1 MEQNQADGVQYA
13 DMSKLVLIDGNAIM
27 HRAFHAIPPLTTPD
41 QEPINAVYGFVSIL
55 LNVIQNLKP
64 THITV
69 CFDEKEKTFRNEL
82 LPAYQSQR
90 PPTHDDLISQF
101 DKAREFLKVAGI
113 PIYSKSG
120 FEADDAIG
128 TIADESKMD
137 EVVIIT
143 GDRDILQLVDDRK
156 GIKLFMPVGGL
167 SNGKIYGEKET
178 VERMGVTPALIPDLK
193 GLIGDPSDNYK
204 GVAGIGPVTATKLL
218 NEFGSVDGIYENID
232 KVNVKVR
239 DKLISGKKDA
249 QMSHKLATI
258 IKDVPIKIDFTQMD
272 KWNLGSNEVLKLF
285 QEFGFKTLSQ
295 RIISVNKKIE
305 EENQE
310 AIF

>member
-1 MEQNQADGVQYA
+1 MV
-13 DMSKLVLIDGNAIM
+13 
-27 HRAFHAIPPLTTPD
+27 
-41 QEPINAVYGFVSIL
+41 
-55 LNVIQNLKP
+55 
-64 THITV
+64 
-69 CFDEKEKTFRNEL
+69 
-82 LPAYQSQR
+82 
-90 PPTHDDLISQF
+90 
-101 DKAREFLKVAGI
+101 VAGI

-128 TIADESKMD
+128 TIADQSKMD

-143 GDRDILQLVDDRK
+143 GDRDILQLVNDK
-156 GIKLFMPVGGL
+156 KNIKLFMPVGGL

-178 VERMGVTPALIPDLK
+178 IERMGVMPALIPDLK

-305 EENQE
+305 EEKQG
-310 AIF
+310 ALF